1 MAQPFAHGGDI
12 EKEAQVTFT
21 QIAKGAKKGETT
33 PIIIFN
39 DVKIGYIF
47 VAFSFSAKIYVCTMY
62 IHTKANHISHV
73 MLNLQ

>member
-33 PIIIFN
+33 PIIILN

-47 VAFSFSAKIYVCTMY
+47 VAFSFSICTF
-62 IHTKANHISHV
+62 
-73 MLNLQ
+73 LNSTLL

>member
-47 VAFSFSAKIYVCTMY
+47 VAFSFSI
-62 IHTKANHISHV
+62 IS
-73 MLNLQ
+73 

>member
-33 PIIIFN
+33 PIIILN

-47 VAFSFSAKIYVCTMY
+47 VAFSFSI
-62 IHTKANHISHV
+62 IS
-73 MLNLQ
+73 